1 MNEALII
8 LGFTTL
14 IGIVGSF
21 CSKLITKV
29 DAIAENLQGVK
40 ETQIKQG
47 IEIDTL
53 KDHVKNLRLKH
64 TH

>member
-14 IGIVGSF
+14 IGIVGTF
-21 CSKLITKV
+21 CNKLITKV
-29 DAIAENLQGVK
+29 DAIADSLQGIK

-53 KDHVKNLRLKH
+53 KDNVKNLRLKH